1 MLFGV
6 QEMKIH
12 RILKQKRGIS
22 PLIATIILIAICIAG
37 GALVYSIFFS
47 TASTLNATGQL
58 NVQSITLVKDT
69 SGNTVFAMTI
79 KNVSNKPFNS
89 LNVTLAS
96 EPLAIVASVKA
107 ATPLQPGQSTSYVPT
122 TALDGDNYIIG
133 NTYNVIIAAQTTDES
148 TLTQTVSVA
157 CTPG

>member
-1 MLFGV
+1 
-6 QEMKIH
+6 MKLR

-47 TASTLNATGQL
+47 TTSTLNATGQL

-69 SGNTVFAMTI
+69 AGNTVFAMTI
-79 KNVSNKPFNS
+79 KNVGNKPFNS

-96 EPLAIVASVKA
+96 EPLAVVSSVKSTA
-107 ATPLQPGQSTSYVPT
+107 PLQPGQSVSYVPT
-122 TALDGDNYIIG
+122 AALNGVNYIIG
-133 NTYNVIIAAQTTDES
+133 NNYNVIIAAQTTDGS
-148 TLTQTVSVA
+148 TLTQTVSVT
-157 CTPG
+157 CTTG

>member
-1 MLFGV
+1 
-6 QEMKIH
+6 MKLH

-22 PLIATIILIAICIAG
+22 PLIATIILIAICVAG

-47 TASTLNATGQL
+47 TAGTLNATGQL

-69 SGNTVFAMTI
+69 AGNTVFAMTI
-79 KNVSNKPFNS
+79 KNVGNKPFNS

-107 ATPLQPGQSTSYVPT
+107 TAPLQPGQSVAYVPT
-122 TALDGDNYIIG
+122 AALSGNNYIIG
-133 NTYNVIIAAQTTDES
+133 NNYNVIISAQTTDGS
-148 TLTQTVSVA
+148 TLTQTVSA
-157 CTPG
+157 MCTTG